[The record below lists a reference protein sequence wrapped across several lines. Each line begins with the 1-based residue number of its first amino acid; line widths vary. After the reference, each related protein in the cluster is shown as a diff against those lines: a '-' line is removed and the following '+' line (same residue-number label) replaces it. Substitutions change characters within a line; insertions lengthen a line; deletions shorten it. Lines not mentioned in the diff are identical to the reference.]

1 MKDIK
6 LSQRQKN
13 IIRMLPSKDTD
24 PITVKTIASRL
35 NLSSRTVQRDLVDIE
50 KFLEDN
56 YFELIKKPGIGLI
69 MNESREDLDYLHEL
83 LDLVDSH
90 KRFDRDKRV
99 NFILSRLLSSNQAIK
114 YEAFTTYLNISEKT
128 LLDDL
133 ATIEKWLNS
142 YNIKLIRKRGEG
154 ITIEGSEN
162 TIRKAQAELIYQNLN
177 EDSRL
182 GLLRDINEQAKLD
195 FINKNN
201 ILDMLDRDIID
212 KTRLALNEAFSSLN
226 ISISDNSYIGLVVH
240 ISLAIERLKL
250 NEEIEINP
258 IVKKDI
264 QTKQEYIYAE
274 KIVGFLEKQFN
285 LKIPTTEISYI
296 AMHIKGANIV
306 AKGQD
311 MPGMDEVFQA
321 HFISKTLINEM
332 ESIFHLNLND
342 DKRLENDLI
351 AHLSPALTRLKHNLN
366 IRNPILKDI
375 KNNYT
380 EIYDHLS
387 VIVPNVL
394 LRYGDLQIKTSIP
407 EDEIGYIAIHFIS
420 SIESKIIERT
430 KINVLTVCPTG
441 YGTSRLLATYLSNN
455 IKNINITGNAS
466 IMVLNNDYLKENN
479 VDLVISTVNLEK
491 IIDIGDKLL
500 TQVIEVSPILS
511 DNDISLIN
519 RKINKIAREKYYN
532 EHSNKKLIINHSLDN
547 NLISFD
553 NTNDLSLAEDIYK
566 TSISLYNIYDD
577 ISYFKINV
585 SNNLEE
591 SVSKIIS
598 ETEEESK
605 IIEKA
610 LVERNKI
617 SSTFFDE
624 YKLHLLHAN
633 CSIKNPKLA
642 FGKILNKDEIVIV
655 MLTTIKNSKS
665 VSDLF
670 GRISSKIV
678 DVPEFISMIINVD
691 IDGINEL
698 INSEILKIINMK
710 MMKGKNNES

>member
-240 ISLAIERLKL
+240 ISLAI
-250 NEEIEINP
+250 
-258 IVKKDI
+258 
-264 QTKQEYIYAE
+264 
-274 KIVGFLEKQFN
+274 
-285 LKIPTTEISYI
+285 
-296 AMHIKGANIV
+296 
-306 AKGQD
+306 
-311 MPGMDEVFQA
+311 
-321 HFISKTLINEM
+321 
-332 ESIFHLNLND
+332 
-342 DKRLENDLI
+342 
-351 AHLSPALTRLKHNLN
+351 
-366 IRNPILKDI
+366 
-375 KNNYT
+375 
-380 EIYDHLS
+380 
-387 VIVPNVL
+387 
-394 LRYGDLQIKTSIP
+394 
-407 EDEIGYIAIHFIS
+407 
-420 SIESKIIERT
+420 
-430 KINVLTVCPTG
+430 
-441 YGTSRLLATYLSNN
+441 
-455 IKNINITGNAS
+455 
-466 IMVLNNDYLKENN
+466 
-479 VDLVISTVNLEK
+479 
-491 IIDIGDKLL
+491 
-500 TQVIEVSPILS
+500 
-511 DNDISLIN
+511 
-519 RKINKIAREKYYN
+519 
-532 EHSNKKLIINHSLDN
+532 
-547 NLISFD
+547 
-553 NTNDLSLAEDIYK
+553 
-566 TSISLYNIYDD
+566 
-577 ISYFKINV
+577 
-585 SNNLEE
+585 
-591 SVSKIIS
+591 
-598 ETEEESK
+598 
-605 IIEKA
+605 
-610 LVERNKI
+610 
-617 SSTFFDE
+617 
-624 YKLHLLHAN
+624 
-633 CSIKNPKLA
+633 
-642 FGKILNKDEIVIV
+642 
-655 MLTTIKNSKS
+655 
-665 VSDLF
+665 
-670 GRISSKIV
+670 
-678 DVPEFISMIINVD
+678 
-691 IDGINEL
+691 
-698 INSEILKIINMK
+698 
-710 MMKGKNNES
+710 